1 MSITIYKEIQKVISP
16 RLCKTWKVITE
27 PTKLFPPNP
36 PGWLFWLRLNQE
48 DVS

>member
-16 RLCKTWKVITE
+16 RLGKTWKVIAGPTE
-27 PTKLFPPNP
+27 SLIGNA
-36 PGWLFWLRLNQE
+36 PGWVFWLGLIQE